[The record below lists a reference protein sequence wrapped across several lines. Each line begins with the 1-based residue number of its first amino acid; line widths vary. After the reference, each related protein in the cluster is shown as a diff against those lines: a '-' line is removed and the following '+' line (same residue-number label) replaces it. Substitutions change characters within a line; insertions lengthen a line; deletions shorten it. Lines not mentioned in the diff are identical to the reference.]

1 MTKGGRDT
9 GRFWDWST
17 NKAVTRSFSQ
27 ADLTEL
33 DSIMTETHVRELA
46 YYTCV
51 GLIARMVSKCEFQTL
66 SRGSPVRESEWYA
79 WNVSPNANQNS
90 SQFMSKLIHKLY
102 SEQCAALVVD
112 IGGQLLVADS
122 YSLEERALADS
133 VFSGITVD
141 GYTLSDTLPAS
152 QVLYF
157 KQTPYN
163 MRMLTNLLY
172 ETYGKLISYNAK
184 SYQASRARKGVLTF
198 ETQQSNKVED
208 AKQNME
214 ILQQRFKPFM
224 GSGDAVLPLYRGES
238 YTDISGS
245 KTYTQETTRD
255 LRAMIDDVLT
265 YDARALGIPPALIH
279 GDIAGIRDAV
289 RLCLTSCIDPLCDM
303 LSEEINRKR
312 YGREAVL
319 RGDGVRID
327 TSSILHVD
335 VVSDAPN
342 LEKLVSSGLYS
353 VNGVRGKLGEPLIDE
368 PWANEHYITKNYSE
382 VQGDGRKAEV

>member
-9 GRFWDWST
+9 GRFWDWFT

-289 RLCLTSCIDPLCDM
+289 SDLVHRPAV
-303 LSEEINRKR
+303 R
-312 YGREAVL
+312 YAL
-319 RGDGVRID
+319 RGDQPQAIWARGRPARRRCAHRHLVHTACGCRLRRAELGKAGVLR
-327 TSSILHVD
+327 
-335 VVSDAPN
+335 
-342 LEKLVSSGLYS
+342 LVQ
-353 VNGVRGKLGEPLIDE
+353 RQRRARETRRAADRRTLGERTLYHKKLFGGARRWP
-368 PWANEHYITKNYSE
+368 
-382 VQGDGRKAEV
+382 